1 VRGSEPGGR
10 ARAVHLLRWPY
21 RQVLEG
27 GDRVGV
33 LAGSGR
39 CHLAPANICC
49 LPGGDGRCCRPVHHV
64 RHRGFD
70 TDTAVDGLTAFSLLQ
85 VSSQVARY
93 LAFLAALAYRSLPT
107 GSPSSPAVGLPA
119 LPPSLWT
126 LVPRRVTPG
135 EGGQPSDAA
144 KHSDRGPPGSYGSTS
159 IAPTNVTRA
168 QAAFPPTASPGGM
181 ATMRSW
187 IDHAGEVIWEP
198 APSLIAQFIEAGQ
211 PFWLDIENPTDELI
225 NQLAS
230 RLGLHPLAVED
241 SKQFGQRAKLQV
253 YGNAVMLV
261 GFGLDERL
269 REPVEVH
276 CYYTTGFLVTL
287 RRAPSPALDALR
299 HAGSVQPQLGSDPIR
314 ALHPVI
320 SSLYTQFSALALE
333 LDERL
338 DVLEQRVLHEADD
351 QELAEITTIE
361 HRASVT
367 RRILTPGRDL
377 AARTPLIQSLPGAT
391 SETQL
396 YAEDIND
403 ELQQVVADFTA
414 LEQRCAALLVLHASL
429 ASKHLAVV
437 SRRLADVATIFLPI
451 SFLAGFWGENFN
463 VLTGSIEKGWP
474 AFLVLGVGLSVA
486 CVLVIVIML
495 SRRSWK

>member
-1 VRGSEPGGR
+1 MQPKVSLAVYAGWYSLPSPAAASASGPLRHPLPRQSRLAARPRGR
-10 ARAVHLLRWPY
+10 
-21 RQVLEG
+21 
-27 GDRVGV
+27 
-33 LAGSGR
+33 
-39 CHLAPANICC
+39 
-49 LPGGDGRCCRPVHHV
+49 
-64 RHRGFD
+64 
-70 TDTAVDGLTAFSLLQ
+70 LTAPGTRKPIHSRLTPELGKVRRAELIAEAARPACPRQ
-85 VSSQVARY
+85 PTARIGRQRHCQSS
-93 LAFLAALAYRSLPT
+93 
-107 GSPSSPAVGLPA
+107 
-119 LPPSLWT
+119 
-126 LVPRRVTPG
+126 
-135 EGGQPSDAA
+135 
-144 KHSDRGPPGSYGSTS
+144 GSYGSTS
-159 IAPTNVTRA
+159 IAPANVTRA
-168 QAAFPPTASPGGM
+168 DVAFPLAALSGGM

-187 IDHAGEVIWEP
+187 IDHAGEVVWEP
-198 APSLIAQFIEAGQ
+198 APSLIAQLVEAGQ
-211 PFWLDIENPTDELI
+211 PFWLDIEDPTDELI
-225 NQLAS
+225 DQLAT

-253 YGNAVMLV
+253 YGNGVMLV
-261 GFGLDERL
+261 GFGLDEQL

-276 CYYTTGFLVTL
+276 CYYTTGFLITL

-299 HAGSVQPQLGSDPIR
+299 QAGSVQPQLGSDPIR
-314 ALHPVI
+314 ALHPLI

-338 DVLEQRVLHEADD
+338 DALEQRVLHEADD
-351 QELAEITTIE
+351 QELAEITAIRR
-361 HRASVT
+361 RAAVT

-403 ELQQVVADFTA
+403 ELQQVVADLTA
-414 LEQRCAALLVLHASL
+414 IEERCAALLVLHASL

-451 SFLAGFWGENFN
+451 SFLAGFWGQNFD

-486 CVLVIVIML
+486 CVAVIVFML